1 MLVKLIASHFLICYI
16 NLVMNGSRKQHLVGY
31 ARVSMSDQNNDR
43 QRDELVR
50 FGVDPRDIFE
60 DKASGRNM
68 KRPGWHDC
76 WRDLR
81 KGDVLVIHAID
92 RLGRDLIEV
101 SLVLREMQA
110 KGVELVVLTQMGLDT
125 RQPTGKMIFAVLL
138 ALAQWERESIVERTK
153 HGLAAARARGRIGGS
168 KKKVTDEQIVDALE
182 RRNGGER
189 TINLARELDI
199 STQALYRRWALLRK
213 EQAAA

>member
-1 MLVKLIASHFLICYI
+1 VD
-16 NLVMNGSRKQHLVGY
+16 VTNGNPAIPKPHLVGY

-43 QRDELVR
+43 QRDELIR
-50 FGVDPRDIFE
+50 YGVDPRDIFE

-81 KGDVLVIHAID
+81 AGDVLVVHAID

-101 SLVLREMQA
+101 SLVLREMQV

-125 RQPTGKMIFAVLL
+125 RQPTGKMIFSVLL

-168 KKKVTDEQIVDALE
+168 KKKVSDEQIAAALE
-182 RRNGGER
+182 RYQAKEG
-189 TINLARELDI
+189 ISKLARELGI
-199 STQALYRRWALLRK
+199 TTQALYRRFALMRK
-213 EQAAA
+213 EKGV

>member
-1 MLVKLIASHFLICYI
+1 VSQETPKP
-16 NLVMNGSRKQHLVGY
+16 HLVGY

-43 QRDELVR
+43 QRDDLIR

-68 KRPGWHDC
+68 KRPGWYDC

-81 KGDVLVIHAID
+81 AGDVLVVHAID
-92 RLGRDLIEV
+92 RLGRDLVEV

-168 KKKVTDEQIVDALE
+168 KKKVTDEQIAAALE
-182 RRNGGER
+182 RRNGGES
-189 TINLARELDI
+189 TIKLARELDI
-199 STQALYRRWALLRK
+199 STQALYRRFKLLR
-213 EQAAA
+213 EQATPCPTS